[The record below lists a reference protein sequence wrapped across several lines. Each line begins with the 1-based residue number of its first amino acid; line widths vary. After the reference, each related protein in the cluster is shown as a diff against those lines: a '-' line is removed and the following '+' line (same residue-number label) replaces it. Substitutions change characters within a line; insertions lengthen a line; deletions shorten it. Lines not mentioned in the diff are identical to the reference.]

1 TNMSYDDE
9 PVTDASDR
17 EMEVF
22 EKARKNALGKHFDL
36 ERWKQAV
43 KPEEWRKVVYVLNR
57 GGRFEKSGAGYVGEH
72 IKHQFAGQANFYDE
86 GVAAG
91 KNTYNGEPFEGIPIY
106 EEIKHFNREVVQSK
120 MPLQFINWKARNM
133 GTYRNVS
140 SAWLREVRS
149 DNYIWLNPVDAKR
162 RNIKNGDEVVISN
175 KDVELQGTVAVT
187 QGIAPGV

>member
-1 TNMSYDDE
+1 KIASVYQPVTRVFPNVSSFENSIIEIGKRMGLPGVGDNAFPDGSSLHSEEDFYIKRVANIAYDDE
-9 PVTDASDR
+9 PVPDASDR

-133 GTYRNVS
+133 
-140 SAWLREVRS
+140 
-149 DNYIWLNPVDAKR
+149 
-162 RNIKNGDEVVISN
+162 
-175 KDVELQGTVAVT
+175 
-187 QGIAPGV
+187 